1 MLKLLMDRILSE
13 GRALSDSVLKV
24 DGFLNHQVDADLMQE
39 VGRDFYEYFKDYG
52 ITRVL
57 TIESSGIAPAVYTAQ
72 ALKVPMVIQDSEW
85 RCLPDEYQVFY
96 KRHKL

>member
-39 VGRDFYEYFKDYG
+39 VGKDFYEYFKDYG

-57 TIESSGIAPAVYTAQ
+57 TIESSYGHSQKTD
-72 ALKVPMVIQDSEW
+72 IQDSEW

-96 KRHKL
+96 KRYKLQK